1 LIDPISPHPKIGRGK
16 LIGSYTALNQMLV
29 ICLVDTPSIDNVIP
43 IVEKMMMMGVDT
55 EIIPIEKTIDFT
67 PKIEKA

>member
-1 LIDPISPHPKIGRGK
+1 
-16 LIGSYTALNQMLV
+16 MLV